1 MNLTIDRRERDSL
14 HALMTYRFFIGDD
27 RRLQRAREQ
36 GVSHEQLAREF
47 EEDAQFMQDL
57 GWLDKDLAEAL
68 AMPEAD
74 RAEIEL
80 TMPVEALTNTLKRA
94 REDARAGFADGL
106 KQTPTETDEE
116 RRARF
121 QVAEQTCDELLA
133 RLDNQEEAPA

>member
-27 RRLQRAREQ
+27 RRLQRALKQ

-47 EEDAQFMQDL
+47 EEDAQLMQDV
-57 GWLDKDLAEAL
+57 GWLDKELAEAL
-68 AMPEAD
+68 GMPEVD
-74 RAEIEL
+74 RVEFEL
-80 TMPVEALTNTLKRA
+80 TLPTEALASTLKRA

-116 RRARF
+116 RRVRF

-133 RLDNQEEAPA
+133 RLGNQEEEPA

>member
-1 MNLTIDRRERDSL
+1 MSLTIDRREHDSL

-27 RRLQRAREQ
+27 RRLQRALEQ
-36 GVSHEQLAREF
+36 GVAHEQLAREF
-47 EEDAQFMQDL
+47 EEDAQLMQDL
-57 GWLDKDLAEAL
+57 GWLDKELMEAL

-74 RAEIEL
+74 RAEFEL

-94 REDARAGFADGL
+94 REDARAGFADGP
-106 KQTPTETDEE
+106 KRTPTETDEE

-133 RLDNQEEAPA
+133 RLGNQEEKPA